1 MVHKAHLEAS
11 LHAYVLKNIPPKQK
25 QTTKKKN
32 GQNKSELLNA
42 QADPSN

>member
-25 QTTKKKN
+25 QTTKKKMVKIN
-32 GQNKSELLNA
+32 QNC
-42 QADPSN
+42 